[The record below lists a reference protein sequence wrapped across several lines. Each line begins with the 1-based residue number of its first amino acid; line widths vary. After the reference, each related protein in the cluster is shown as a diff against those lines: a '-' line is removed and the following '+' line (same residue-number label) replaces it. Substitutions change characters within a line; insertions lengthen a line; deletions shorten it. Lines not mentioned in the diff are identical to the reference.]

1 MPSDRRQIGIKLF
14 NNHETD
20 RVFNSLKGEQ
30 WRLNEEYEDAV
41 AERLGPFYCDL
52 SDFFSSRVC
61 LACEAEEAAMVSAI
75 KSAGNNY
82 DNP

>member
-1 MPSDRRQIGIKLF
+1 MPSDRRQIGIRLF

-20 RVFNSLKGEQ
+20 HVFNRLKGEQ

-41 AERLGPFYCDL
+41 AECLGPFYYDL
-52 SDFFSSRVC
+52 SDSFSSRVC
-61 LACEAEEAAMVSAI
+61 LACEAEEEVMVSAI
-75 KSAGNNY
+75 KSAGNKY